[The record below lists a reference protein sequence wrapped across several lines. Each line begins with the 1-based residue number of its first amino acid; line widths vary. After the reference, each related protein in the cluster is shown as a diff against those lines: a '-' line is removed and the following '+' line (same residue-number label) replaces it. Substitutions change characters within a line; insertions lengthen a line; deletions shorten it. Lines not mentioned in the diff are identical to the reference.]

1 MRAFL
6 VNLIHGHH
14 VLVFHNLGTKSHL
27 ILLTPIMEELL
38 EEGNKVTAIIFSSVG
53 IEHENFTEILLPTDV
68 DAGMVQLSKVVMQK
82 PGLLDPRLW
91 KFLYDATTWDVTE
104 VALDAVRPAQ
114 VQQLIKKRPRVDAV
128 VTMWSTGTIFAEVF
142 DCPIILFSPN
152 TPFMTHGTT
161 NVINYSVRPLI
172 TSPFIE
178 PMTLMQR
185 LINHAMVFFSQQ
197 FLGYMS
203 NQFHKHQSAFLEKEL
218 GIVVRSPD
226 LVLEE
231 RVAIMLSSSHPVT
244 HGAWPYLPNI
254 IEVDKLHILDFKYQ
268 FSSGCHNRL
277 EDCI

>member
-38 EEGNKVTAIIFSSVG
+38 ADGNKVTAIIFSSVG

-114 VQQLIKKRPRVDAV
+114 VQQLIKKRPTVDAV

-152 TPFMTHGTT
+152 TPFMLHGTT

-218 GIVVRSPD
+218 GIVVRIPD

-254 IEVDKLHILDFKYQ
+254 IEVDKLPILDFSSQ
-268 FSSGCHNRL
+268 FVSGSH
-277 EDCI
+277 